1 MGLAFDSTAG
11 HLYAANLLADA
22 VSVIDPAS
30 EKATSWTSG
39 GGTWSVAVDPGVGQV
54 YAVNSA
60 DGTVSILSTSDGSLK
75 SKVSAGATG
84 ASVVAVNSATSM
96 VYVSSGTLNG
106 TVTVIDGNKDQMV
119 TQIPVGETPVG
130 IAIDETADRIYV
142 ANQHSATISVIDGAS
157 NQVIATWQPREGN
170 VWKPAVDP
178 ALNRLYASIPPLN
191 LLSFTGVEMLDSAT
205 GAFVTEV
212 AAGSSAAE
220 DVAVNPRTHHL
231 FLTDQ
236 NNGTVAVID
245 GATNTVLQSLA
256 TGTSAYALAVDA
268 NSGLVYVSNPFDATI
283 GVFADRP
290 SGSSPPVVDS
300 GGIVSAASGSAALSA
315 GASSRRTAPV

>member
-1 MGLAFDSTAG
+1 M
-11 HLYAANLLADA
+11 
-22 VSVIDPAS
+22 
-30 EKATSWTSG
+30 
-39 GGTWSVAVDPGVGQV
+39 
-54 YAVNSA
+54 
-60 DGTVSILSTSDGSLK
+60 SILSTSDGSLK

-84 ASVVAVNSATSM
+84 ESVVAVSSATSM

-119 TQIPVGETPVG
+119 AQIPVGETPVG

-142 ANQHSATISVIDGAS
+142 ADQHSATISVIDGAS

-170 VWKPAVDP
+170 VWKLAVDP

-191 LLSFTGVEMLDSAT
+191 LLSFTGVEMLDNAT

-315 GASSRRTAPV
+315 GAIVTAYRAGLASGTVIADGIPWPTTLGGVSVLVNGISAPIYFVSPGQIAFQPPGNCWDRREPPSSLW